1 MITIR
6 DIYGESDETF
16 EVLTYVDSSGVE
28 IDLGN
33 KYRHPTSGAAILLEN
48 QKGNPVL
55 VVWAD
60 PESEEPTHKIEL
72 DGLRSES

>member
-16 EVLTYVDSSGVE
+16 EALTYGDSKGIE

-48 QKGNPVL
+48 QRGNPVL

-60 PESEEPTHKIEL
+60 PESEEPTQQIEL
-72 DGLRSES
+72 NKLRSES